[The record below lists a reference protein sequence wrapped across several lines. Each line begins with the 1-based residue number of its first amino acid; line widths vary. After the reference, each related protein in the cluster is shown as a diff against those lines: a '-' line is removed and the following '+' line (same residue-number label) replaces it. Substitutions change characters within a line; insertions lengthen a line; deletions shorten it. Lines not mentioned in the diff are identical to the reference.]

1 MVSLLVTVSCGLIG
15 PNFVRLPMK
24 DRGLIGA
31 SVYDRVLNL
40 DALSYAEDLAEFL
53 KNVKHGFV
61 RRNTTGKYLVS
72 WLSAEK
78 LVRTVVAFNSESYV
92 IRAIEG
98 AEVFIETNVLG
109 THLKTRILKKFSLS
123 IDIAGTYEHSH

>member
-1 MVSLLVTVSCGLIG
+1 MVSLLVTGSCGLIG

-31 SVYDRVLNL
+31 SAYDRVLNL
-40 DALSYAEDLAEFL
+40 DALSYAENLAEFL

-61 RRNTTGKYLVS
+61 HRNTTDHYLVS

-78 LVRTVVAFNSESYV
+78 LVRTVVAFTSESYV
-92 IRAIEG
+92 NRAIQG
-98 AEVFIETNVLG
+98 TEVFIETNVLG
-109 THLKTRILKKFSLS
+109 THLKARMLKILFK
-123 IDIAGTYEHSH
+123 